1 LNAAGIAARLATGGS
16 FKLKIVRLKQKAR
29 HRSGTVGG
37 PCRTPR
43 VESERVGSDE
53 VDQ

>member
-1 LNAAGIAARLATGGS
+1 MAGYAFGYNPPYVLGMNLTDR
-16 FKLKIVRLKQKAR
+16 RPR
-29 HRSGTVGG
+29 HGTVGG

-43 VESERVGSDE
+43 VESERISSDE